1 MLSNKPGKK
10 LNIYVPDYVV
20 FDLETTGIHP
30 TFDKVVEISAI
41 KVTGGAIEA
50 EFSTLVN
57 PEMKIPYS
65 ATSVHHITNEMVK
78 DAPTFE
84 AALGDFLDFA
94 GDYVLVGHNIRL
106 FDLKFL
112 YRDAME
118 YWGKTIGNDYVD
130 TLPLSNKYLPELD
143 SHTLQNLA
151 KHYKIKVKDAHRAL
165 GDCRMTQGVY
175 EHLKD
180 EIANPSEAS
189 KTIPTCPKCGSIL
202 KKRTGKFGPF
212 MGCTGYPDCRYTR
225 NIDDAMDIGAS
236 KGGGMFVYPE

>member
-57 PEMKIPYS
+57 PEMKIPYF

-112 YRDAME
+112 AYSASHLLHCSPSASLTHSLFR
-118 YWGKTIGNDYVD
+118 
-130 TLPLSNKYLPELD
+130 SNCIPQDWLK
-143 SHTLQNLA
+143 S
-151 KHYKIKVKDAHRAL
+151 VKA
-165 GDCRMTQGVY
+165 
-175 EHLKD
+175 
-180 EIANPSEAS
+180 I
-189 KTIPTCPKCGSIL
+189 
-202 KKRTGKFGPF
+202 
-212 MGCTGYPDCRYTR
+212 
-225 NIDDAMDIGAS
+225 
-236 KGGGMFVYPE
+236 